1 MATTNR
7 RRASKSEKEAVPRR
21 PSAHKTRAG
30 DSFQP
35 ENLADPAQ
43 LPDSLP
49 ATSNNLS
56 LRQKNV
62 LHLQR
67 KQGNARAR
75 SVLPARRTSPARR
88 AQPVLPVSSGS
99 APGNFIQR
107 DASKGGKSKGEGPGT
122 VKGAHEDFYNVTGKE
137 LSDLTDQLKKFK
149 GYASE
154 TYVAL
159 TIEGEVVPKKK
170 GGKLQIKVKW
180 KAVDHETRLPRWT
193 DYKDACPAAQ
203 KEWNRFMKQTRKH
216 EAQKHVKM
224 ANKWVKS
231 LGKEDTVITG
241 DTVDELKTK
250 LADKHKEL
258 AKKLQDKH
266 DDCGHGV
273 DIDAILHTDK
283 GVCAK

>member
-1 MATTNR
+1 MATANR
-7 RRASKSEKEAVPRR
+7 GRASKSDKEAVPKR

-30 DSFQP
+30 DSFQVQ
-35 ENLADPAQ
+35 NLANPVP

-49 ATSNNLS
+49 ATSNNLN

-62 LHLQR
+62 LRLQR

-75 SVLPARRTSPARR
+75 STLPARPAQ
-88 AQPVLPVSSGS
+88 AAPPVSSGS

-122 VKGAHEDFYNVTGKE
+122 VKGASEDFYDVNGKE
-137 LSDLTDQLKKFK
+137 LSDLTNQLKKFE

-159 TIEGEVVPKKK
+159 TIDGEVVPKKK

-180 KAVDHETRLPRWT
+180 KAVDHETRLPRWA

-203 KEWNRFMKQTRKH
+203 KEWDRFMKQTRKH

-231 LGKEDTVITG
+231 LGKKDTVITG

-258 AKKLQDKH
+258 AKRLQTKH

-273 DIDAILHTDK
+273 EIDAILHTDK
-283 GVCAK
+283 GVCSK